1 MPSKAPAEPEWWL
14 AAWPIGL
21 ETDPKRE
28 PEYDP
33 SSKAQP
39 TPRERRAKL
48 LVSCEPNQ
56 PPAQRA
62 KALAALAALSYADA
76 NSAAMWAGRPA
87 SGARAGR
94 RG

>member
-1 MPSKAPAEPEWWL
+1 MPAKPPVEPEWWL
-14 AAWPIGL
+14 AAWPIV
-21 ETDPKRE
+21 EADPKRE

-76 NSAAMWAGRPA
+76 NSAAMWAGRR
-87 SGARAGR
+87 ARAP
-94 RG
+94 RGPLRG